1 MRHTLAFL
9 VAGTAVVH
17 AALIGSRALTAQTT
31 AGAGPGPAGT
41 GTSRPAAA
49 QAASAVE
56 QPAPAELKAAAGAA
70 AHFNKVVNPFFATYC
85 TGCHGGPEP
94 KGDVLLEFASEADA
108 KKKAVEDDSF
118 WSRVAEEL
126 SSQQMPPARART
138 KPTDEQRETLIE
150 WIHNNVLTTNGQPD
164 PGPFM
169 VHRLNNRE
177 YANTLRDLLY
187 LSPDYDVTSDFPAD
201 ERGDGF
207 DNNAGTL
214 TISPLL
220 IEHYLKAAEKATAV
234 ALNLPNR
241 YLTPAPPSAGG
252 APRND
257 QTLANTRSRINAP
270 SAGFREDFADRQA
283 KIRLNLELLAPRAY
297 RRPVSKREI
306 DELMK
311 FAALSFAH
319 AGESFDEATALA
331 ARAAMMSPEFLFR
344 IERDPNPDG
353 TGKVFEITEY
363 QLASRLS
370 YFLWSTMPDEELF
383 KEAKA
388 GTLRKNLDAQIAR
401 MLQDPKA
408 ISLTKDFL
416 GQWLE
421 IRGLHEATNAD
432 PKLLAAMLGETEHFF
447 DYIVR
452 NNRSIM
458 DFLDADYTFVNEPL
472 AQLYGM
478 EGITGDEFQ
487 KVQVDTSRRGGIFT
501 QASFLTLTSKPLGNS
516 RRTSPVVRGKWILE
530 NIFNQTIPPPP
541 PNVPS
546 LNLDTNKELL
556 GTVRQIFEQ
565 HRADPNCAGCH
576 ARMDPYG
583 FALENYDGYG
593 AWRDQDNKIDVDAS
607 GEINGKPYTTP
618 VEFRAILAQRRD
630 DFRRAVIKKMMSY
643 ALGRGMRG
651 ADRPAL
657 EAVFTGVKT
666 DGDSFMSVISH
677 IVRSYPFQHAR
688 GLKTQTVPI
697 IAAND
702 AVYHPVLVPRPPDPA
717 PPARGRGQGQG
728 QNGQAPGRGQGA
740 GGNATPGQGVQ
751 ASPPQGPETPL
762 APAAAPPASSG
773 GTGRGR

>member
-1 MRHTLAFL
+1 MTNRALLL
-9 VAGTAVVH
+9 VVGAALVH
-17 AALIGSRALTAQTT
+17 ASAVGVRALTS
-31 AGAGPGPAGT
+31 PAGQPQT
-41 GTSRPAAA
+41 ATAVAA
-49 QAASAVE
+49 
-56 QPAPAELKAAAGAA
+56 PAPSLSGERAAVPSTVS
-70 AHFNKVVNPFFATYC
+70 FDDRVNPLFAKYC
-85 TGCHGGPEP
+85 AGCHGGARP
-94 KGDVLLEFASEADA
+94 KAGLVLKFSGEAEAREKA
-108 KKKAVEDDSF
+108 KSDFDL
-118 WSRVAEEL
+118 WTRVHEEL
-126 SSQQMPPARART
+126 STQNMPPEDAPRR
-138 KPTDEQRETLIE
+138 PTDDERALMVAWIE
-150 WIHNNVLTTNGQPD
+150 SNLLTVNGQPD

-177 YANTLRDLLY
+177 YANTVRDLLY
-187 LSPDYDVTSDFPAD
+187 LPPAYDVTSDFPPD

-220 IEHYLKAAEKATAV
+220 VEHYIAAAEKATND
-234 ALNLPNR
+234 ALGLDPKKAQQAR
-241 YLTPAPPSAGG
+241 DA
-252 APRND
+252 
-257 QTLANTRSRINAP
+257 TLATKSRLNEP
-270 SAGFREDFADRQA
+270 SNGFREDFADRQA
-283 KIRLNLELLAPRAY
+283 KIRLNLQLLAPRAY
-297 RRPVSKREI
+297 RRPVTKGEI

-319 AGESFDEATALA
+319 AGEAFDPATGLA

-344 IERDPNPDG
+344 IERDPHPDG

-370 YFLWSTMPDEELF
+370 YFLWSTMPDEQLF

-388 GTLRKNLDAQIAR
+388 GTLRQNIDAEIAR

-421 IRGLHEATNAD
+421 IRGLHETTNAD

-458 DFLDADYTFVNEPL
+458 DFLDADYTFVNESL
-472 AQLYGM
+472 AKLYGIP
-478 EGITGDEFQ
+478 GITGDEFQ
-487 KVQVDTSRRGGIFT
+487 KVQVDTARRGGIFT

-546 LNLDTNKELL
+546 LNLDTNKELK

-565 HRADPNCAGCH
+565 HRADPTCAGCH

-593 AWRDQDNKIDVDAS
+593 AWREQDNKVNVDAS
-607 GEINGKPYTTP
+607 GQINGKKFTTP
-618 VEFRAILAQRRD
+618 VEFRALLSERRD
-630 DFRRAVIKKMMSY
+630 DYRRAVIKKMLSY
-643 ALGRGMRG
+643 ALGRGMQG
-651 ADRPAL
+651 FDKPAL
-657 EAVFTGVKT
+657 DAIFTGVKT
-666 DGDSFMSVISH
+666 DGDSFTSVITN
-677 IVRSYPFQHAR
+677 VVKSYPFQHAR
-688 GLKTQTVPI
+688 GMKGDTSPVIQ
-697 IAAND
+697 AD
-702 AVYHPVLVPRPPDPA
+702 ATMFYPVLVPLPPQPTPD
-717 PPARGRGQGQG
+717 PARGRGRGPIPGQQPAG
-728 QNGQAPGRGQGA
+728 VGGRGQGA
-740 GGNATPGQGVQ
+740 GPNGAGGATPGTNPG
-751 ASPPQGPETPL
+751 AAATPDAAT
-762 APAAAPPASSG
+762 APAGSK
-773 GTGRGR
+773 

>member
-1 MRHTLAFL
+1 MKQRIVLLILGGAL
-9 VAGTAVVH
+9 VH
-17 AALIGSRALTAQTT
+17 ASVVGVRAVTAPADQAEPQAARAASPSPAPVAAETT
-31 AGAGPGPAGT
+31 V
-41 GTSRPAAA
+41 PAA
-49 QAASAVE
+49 VTFDD
-56 QPAPAELKAAAGAA
+56 
-70 AHFNKVVNPFFATYC
+70 HINPLLARYC
-85 TGCHGGPEP
+85 TGCHGGARPRADLVL
-94 KGDVLLEFASEADA
+94 KFGDETEARAKAKENSEFW
-108 KKKAVEDDSF
+108 V
-118 WSRVAEEL
+118 RVYEEL
-126 SSQQMPPARART
+126 SAKHMPPAEARRR
-138 KPTDEQRETLIE
+138 PTDAERALMVGWIE
-150 WIHNNVLTTNGQPD
+150 NNLLTANGQPD

-177 YANTLRDLLY
+177 YANTVRDLLY
-187 LSPDYDVTSDFPAD
+187 LPPTYDVVADFPAD

-220 IEHYLKAAEKATAV
+220 VEHYLDAAEKAVVTALGLDPKTV
-234 ALNLPNR
+234 AQAR
-241 YLTPAPPSAGG
+241 DA
-252 APRND
+252 
-257 QTLANTRSRINAP
+257 TLATKSKLNEP

-283 KIRLNLELLAPRAY
+283 KIRLNLELLAPRAF
-297 RRPVSKREI
+297 RRPVTRQEI

-319 AGESFDEATALA
+319 AGESFDEATALS
-331 ARAAMMSPEFLFR
+331 ARAAIMSPEFLFR

-383 KEAKA
+383 KQAKA
-388 GTLRKNLDAQIAR
+388 GTLRQNLDAQIAR

-432 PKLLAAMLGETEHFF
+432 PALLAAMLGETEHFF

-458 DFLDADYTFVNEPL
+458 DFLDADYTFVNERL
-472 AQLYGM
+472 ARLYGIP
-478 EGITGDEFQ
+478 GITGEAFQ
-487 KVQVDTSRRGGIFT
+487 KVQVDPARRGGIFT

-546 LNLDTNKELL
+546 LNLDTNKELT

-565 HRADPNCAGCH
+565 HRADPTCAGCH

-593 AWRDQDNKIDVDAS
+593 AWREQDNRVNVDAS
-607 GEINGKPYTTP
+607 GEINGRKFTTP
-618 VEFRAILAQRRD
+618 TEFRAILSERRD
-630 DFRRAVIKKMMSY
+630 DFRRAVVKKMLSY
-643 ALGRGMRG
+643 ALGRGMQG
-651 ADRPAL
+651 FDRPAL
-657 EAVFTGVKT
+657 NAIFEGVKR
-666 DGDSFMSVISH
+666 DGDSFMSVITN
-677 IVRSYPFQHAR
+677 VVKSYPFQHAR
-688 GLKTQTVPI
+688 GLKGQTAPTVQ
-697 IAAND
+697 AD
-702 AVYHPVLVPRPPDPA
+702 ATIYHPVLVPRPPS
-717 PPARGRGQGQG
+717 PPPPGRGNRGGGAGQPPNGVDGRGRGAGP
-728 QNGQAPGRGQGA
+728 NGGPAATPAPASAPTAAPVAAPGTTPAPGPEPAAPVGA
-740 GGNATPGQGVQ
+740 G
-751 ASPPQGPETPL
+751 
-762 APAAAPPASSG
+762 APPASAAP
-773 GTGRGR
+773 R